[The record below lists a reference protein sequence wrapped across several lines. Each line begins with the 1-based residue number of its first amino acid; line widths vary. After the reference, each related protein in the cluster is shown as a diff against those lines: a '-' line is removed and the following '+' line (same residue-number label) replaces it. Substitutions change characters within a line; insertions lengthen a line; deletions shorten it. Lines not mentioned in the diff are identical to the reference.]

1 MIAGKVIDL
10 GELLNRRRRWRREG
24 RRVVFTNGC
33 FDLLHA
39 GHVRYLNAARG
50 LGDRLVVGLNSDSSV
65 RRLKGEGR
73 PVTPEAERAEI
84 LAALDA
90 VNAVCL
96 FAEETPLRLIE
107 LLTPDLLV
115 KGGDWAPEA
124 IVGRDHVLAHG
135 GRVLTLPVVEGR
147 STTALLARL
156 GGVRP

>member
-1 MIAGKVIDL
+1 MIAGKVLDL
-10 GELLNRRRRWRREG
+10 ENLLSRRRRWRRDG
-24 RRVVFTNGC
+24 QRVVFTNGC

-50 LGDRLVVGLNSDSSV
+50 LGDRLVVGLNGDLSV

-96 FAEETPLRLIE
+96 FAEDTPLRLIE

-115 KGGDWAPEA
+115 KGGDWAAEA

-135 GRVLTLPVVEGR
+135 GRVLTIPVVEGR
-147 STTALLARL
+147 STTVLLARL

>member
-1 MIAGKVIDL
+1 MSAGKALDL
-10 GELLNRRRRWRREG
+10 EKLLSRRRRWRRDG
-24 RRVVFTNGC
+24 QRVVFTNGC

-96 FAEETPLRLIE
+96 FAEDTPLRLIE

-135 GRVLTLPVVEGR
+135 GRVLTIPVVEGR

>member
-1 MIAGKVIDL
+1 MIAGRVLDL
-10 GELLNRRRRWRREG
+10 EELLSRRRRWRRDG
-24 RRVVFTNGC
+24 QTVVFTNGC

-73 PVTPEAERAEI
+73 PVTPEAERAEL

-135 GRVLTLPVVEGR
+135 GRVLTIPVVEGR

-156 GGVRP
+156 GGARP